1 MTSPFGSKVVIG
13 TGAETGVAAATS
25 TKRIHISK
33 GSKSVRL
40 SEKQSR
46 KRLTAAYG
54 KMWTL
59 LPSREIAMQ
68 KLRPCYANVPD
79 KLADE
84 AFFRRCN

>member
-1 MTSPFGSKVVIG
+1 MTSPFESKVVIG

-40 SEKQSR
+40 SEKQS
-46 KRLTAAYG
+46 LTAAYG